1 MAESLTEIK
10 SYLVNYN
17 NVIVGSNN
25 SVHGNHNVVIGS
37 RNSLSGSNYW
47 VFDSDISEKAEED
60 GVLIIEGYLIELL
73 DIPQILKNP
82 SEVIRCINPE

>member
-17 NVIVGSNN
+17 NVIVGFNN

-47 VFDSDISEKAEED
+47 VFGSDISEKARGRGADNRGLFNRVIGHSSNFEE
-60 GVLIIEGYLIELL
+60 
-73 DIPQILKNP
+73 P
-82 SEVIRCINPE
+82 